1 MPLKSK
7 LKVENLGML
16 AVSVFYVIVGV
27 AEILILAFSDFKL
40 VHVAPLA
47 VLGLIAAYG
56 LIAGK
61 KWAIMLAIILF
72 FPATTFGAT
81 ALYASII
88 RHTFSASLEILLLH
102 LGLIVYLILS
112 FIALM
117 FVVAVRKKFE

>member
-1 MPLKSK
+1 MLLKSK
-7 LKVENLGML
+7 LKVQNLGML

-27 AEILILAFSDFKL
+27 VEILILALSDFNL

-47 VLGLIAAYG
+47 VLSLIAAYG

-61 KWAIMLAIILF
+61 KWSIMLAVILF

-81 ALYASII
+81 NLYASIM
-88 RHTFSASLEILLLH
+88 RQTFSPSLGILLFH

-117 FVVAVRKKFE
+117 FVVAARKKFE